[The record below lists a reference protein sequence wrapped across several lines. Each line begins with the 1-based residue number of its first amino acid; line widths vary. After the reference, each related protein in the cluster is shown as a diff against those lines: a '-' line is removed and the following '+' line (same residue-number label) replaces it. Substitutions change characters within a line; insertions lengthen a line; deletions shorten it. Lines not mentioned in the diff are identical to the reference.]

1 MTKPVKRLWSSSL
14 AAAAIK
20 KAFLS
25 LKDGEET
32 KPLFYSAY
40 SRSVADYYVGL
51 SATRALSI
59 QMKNSKGTEKMKN
72 QGTWSVGRIQT
83 PLIRIICDR
92 EQEILNF
99 KSEPF
104 WTIQAQFNIGGTK
117 YTGKWKDL
125 KNNID
130 QFNTKDAAALIVSK
144 VKGKGAIA
152 EKVTEDI
159 VKIKPPQFYN
169 LSDLQIRAN
178 KLYKMSSKAVLDA
191 GQALYEASY
200 ISYVRTDSNYVTD
213 AEINEFPEIIKG
225 LSQIGMYR
233 EFTQKIIEPGKLKHL
248 SRYQN
253 NKKVSDH
260 HAILPTGVI
269 PDFSKLNENQKKIYD
284 LIVRSV
290 IAAHYEDAEVSQTT
304 IITNVN
310 QERFITSGKVS
321 KIEGWRDVIHEEKST
336 SKEKDNNHES
346 IPILD
351 EGSRGI
357 TDKVSIKEGKT
368 KPKKRYTQG
377 DLISVM
383 KNCGRNVED
392 KALAKSLNS
401 TEGLG
406 TEATRSSIIENI
418 FAKGY
423 IICKNNVVYPTPKAT
438 MLIEALGRES
448 IIASPIMTARW
459 EQALKAIAEGDYDYN
474 HFIKQS
480 KELAKKLCESIGLR
494 SKTWNFDAEIAQIEE
509 MKKIGECPNCGS
521 DIVEHEKFYGCRGYS
536 EKQCSFSV
544 QKVIA
549 KKKISSAQVKKLL
562 KDKKTD
568 IIKGF
573 KSSKGEK
580 TFDTFLYY
588 DSEKKCID
596 WGFNQ
601 VGNDNKPPSKDTGFK
616 CPLCKNNLVEH
627 QKFIGCSGFKNGC
640 EFKISKN
647 ICGVNLTSTHI
658 EELVNNGETSM
669 IDGFVF
675 KDKTFRK
682 ALCVIDGKVMFK
694 K

>member
-104 WTIQAQFNIGGTK
+104 WTIQAQFNIGGTT

-130 QFNTKDAAALIVSK
+130 QFNTKDAAASIVSR

-233 EFTQKIIEPGKLKHL
+233 EFTQKIKEPGKLKHL

-260 HAILPTGVI
+260 HSILPTGVI

-310 QERFITSGKVS
+310 QEKFITSGKVS
-321 KIEGWRDVIHEEKST
+321 KIEGWREVIHEEKST

-406 TEATRSSIIENI
+406 TLSI
-418 FAKGY
+418 
-423 IICKNNVVYPTPKAT
+423 
-438 MLIEALGRES
+438 
-448 IIASPIMTARW
+448 
-459 EQALKAIAEGDYDYN
+459 
-474 HFIKQS
+474 
-480 KELAKKLCESIGLR
+480 
-494 SKTWNFDAEIAQIEE
+494 
-509 MKKIGECPNCGS
+509 
-521 DIVEHEKFYGCRGYS
+521 
-536 EKQCSFSV
+536 
-544 QKVIA
+544 
-549 KKKISSAQVKKLL
+549 
-562 KDKKTD
+562 
-568 IIKGF
+568 
-573 KSSKGEK
+573 
-580 TFDTFLYY
+580 
-588 DSEKKCID
+588 
-596 WGFNQ
+596 
-601 VGNDNKPPSKDTGFK
+601 
-616 CPLCKNNLVEH
+616 
-627 QKFIGCSGFKNGC
+627 
-640 EFKISKN
+640 KN
-647 ICGVNLTSTHI
+647 IC
-658 EELVNNGETSM
+658 
-669 IDGFVF
+669 
-675 KDKTFRK
+675 
-682 ALCVIDGKVMFK
+682 A
-694 K
+694 

>member
-1 MTKPVKRLWSSSL
+1 MKRLWSSSL
-14 AAAAIK
+14 AVAAIK

-59 QMKNSKGTEKMKN
+59 QMKNSKSTEKMKN

-104 WTIQAQFNIGGTK
+104 WTIQAQFNIGGTT

-144 VKGKGAIA
+144 VKDKEAIA

-159 VKIKPPQFYN
+159 LKIKPPQFYN

-233 EFTQKIIEPGKLKHL
+233 EFTQKIKEPGKLKHL

-260 HAILPTGVI
+260 HSILPTGVI

-336 SKEKDNNHES
+336 TKEQDNSNES
-346 IPILD
+346 IPILN

-423 IICKNNVVYPTPKAT
+423 IICKNNVVYPTPKAR

-536 EKQCSFSV
+536 EKQCSFSI

-573 KSSKGEK
+573 KSSKSEK

-588 DSEKKCID
+588 DSEKKCVN

-601 VGNDNKPPSKDTGFK
+601 VENDNKPPSKDTGFK

-627 QKFIGCSGFKNGC
+627 QKIIGCSGYKNGC